1 LADPQVKER
10 LAAFGAIGTGTGT
23 DPDAFA
29 GFLAE
34 QRALMARLVREHNIG
49 LD

>member
-1 LADPQVKER
+1 VKER
-10 LAAFGAIGTGTGT
+10 LAALGAIGTGT
-23 DPDAFA
+23 DSEAFA